1 VQIFYSYNAQFDFSF
16 AFNHPWNVLGAPCL
30 NLPCGV
36 SAGLPLGVQLV
47 TRRGA
52 DLALLERGGEA
63 ERLLQ
68 QDRHISA

>member
-1 VQIFYSYNAQFDFSF
+1 VQIFYSYNEQFDFSF
-16 AFNHPWNVLGAPCL
+16 AFNRPWSVLGAPCL

-68 QDRHISA
+68 HDRHIPA

>member
-1 VQIFYSYNAQFDFSF
+1 M
-16 AFNHPWNVLGAPCL
+16 GAPCL

-47 TRRGA
+47 ARRGA

-63 ERLLQ
+63 ERLLR

>member
-1 VQIFYSYNAQFDFSF
+1 M
-16 AFNHPWNVLGAPCL
+16 GAPCL
-30 NLPCGV
+30 NLPCSV

-47 TRRGA
+47 ARRGA

-68 QDRHISA
+68 QDRHIPV